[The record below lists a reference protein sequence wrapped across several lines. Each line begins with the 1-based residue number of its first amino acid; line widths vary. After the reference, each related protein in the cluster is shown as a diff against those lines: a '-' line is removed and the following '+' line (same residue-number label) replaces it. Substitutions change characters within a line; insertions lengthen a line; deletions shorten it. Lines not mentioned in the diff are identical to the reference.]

1 MVRLAIALL
10 CATARAGPLS
20 DEPLHGQ
27 GNKVYPIGSSGWT
40 ASLPPFSMPATV
52 PGELVSDLE
61 ASGGYGDPLFHL
73 NWRNASYDGD
83 GWSYSTTFDAPGW
96 GSSSKDNA
104 TTSAAAAGPDD
115 TLLVFDSVKM
125 GATVTLNGAQL
136 GVLQNQFLRY
146 NFSVGALLKPTG
158 NALRVAFAA
167 STDALNFEG
176 RFQACSGGWDWAPYS
191 TTATAQADPTFS
203 RGMLRDVYLV
213 PVRLAVL
220 AHVVPLITY
229 TGVEPGTLYRAF
241 SCLFGVVSV
250 AELSQPVFGSL
261 AAAVDPDGG
270 TAAEESEAPSIA
282 ALVLGLAL
290 VGAYWQGNVASG
302 GSLSLPTFAA
312 ANNLIAWSI
321 ACSTLGVIAIDSFAA
336 GALLLSA
343 LFCYDAFWVFKS
355 DVMMTV
361 ATQIEAPVKLL
372 FSSKTLESITAAD
385 GTIRSYPFSVLGLGD
400 IVVSSAAALR
410 HGASPR

>member
-1 MVRLAIALL
+1 MVSAPDVVSRD
-10 CATARAGPLS
+10 RAGYMAALALSTIPLLPWA
-20 DEPLHGQ
+20 EVAPQLGPAARI
-27 GNKVYPIGSSGWT
+27 VYFGGLAVVTVFVGVQRQDIAPAEAAVISKERALAVPFVAS
-40 ASLPPFSMPATV
+40 ASLF
-52 PGELVSDLE
+52 GL
-61 ASGGYGDPLFHL
+61 
-73 NWRNASYDGD
+73 
-83 GWSYSTTFDAPGW
+83 YS
-96 GSSSKDNA
+96 
-104 TTSAAAAGPDD
+104 
-115 TLLVFDSVKM
+115 
-125 GATVTLNGAQL
+125 
-136 GVLQNQFLRY
+136 
-146 NFSVGALLKPTG
+146 
-158 NALRVAFAA
+158 
-167 STDALNFEG
+167 
-176 RFQACSGGWDWAPYS
+176 
-191 TTATAQADPTFS
+191 
-203 RGMLRDVYLV
+203 
-213 PVRLAVL
+213 
-220 AHVVPLITY
+220 LITY

-400 IVVSSAAALR
+400 IVVSRAAALR
-410 HGASPR
+410 HGAAPR